1 MITTRVHTSK
11 RDTLTVQD
19 ERVRMMS
26 DYQVWVGCLACYN
39 EGILEGQWIS
49 AEHAPDWACKYAPA
63 HEETWCMDHDMSPW
77 IEGECSPQ
85 HAADVTARLQ
95 EIESDYRSLSL
106 DVIAA
111 YCDNFSEDVLTVD
124 LDLVEEAYRGEWDT
138 WRDFADNAADEFVLA
153 GRDDDI
159 LAQYFDYEA
168 WARDLEYDY
177 WTAPASNYHV
187 HVFRDM

>member
-39 EGILEGQWIS
+39 NGNLNGEWVD
-49 AEHAPDWACKYAPA
+49 AEDAPEWECKHAE
-63 HEETWCMDHDMSPW
+63 HEETWCLDHDMGPW

-85 HAADVTARLQ
+85 HAADVASRLQ
-95 EIESDYRSLSL
+95 EIEGNYPPL

-124 LDLVEEAYRGEWDT
+124 LDLVEEAYEGEWQT
-138 WRDFADNAADEFVLA
+138 WRDYADNAADDLVLG
-153 GRDDDI
+153 GREDT

-168 WARDLEYDY
+168 WARDLECDY

-187 HVFRDM
+187 HVFRNL